1 MQIPN
6 RNKKIAIIGAGNAGC
21 MTAISAYLKYKNCI
35 DEISIY
41 YDPETPIERVGQ
53 GSTYSVAQLLNA
65 FFNLDFF
72 EYNSIKSTRKEGILY
87 ENWGKKNEKIFHS
100 FPQSFTA
107 LHYVPSFLSQKVL
120 KSGVFNI
127 VEKNIKDPEQEID
140 ADFII
145 DCRGRHN
152 RSQELYDQLINPLN
166 SVLISQKEVQKD
178 LFYTRTVTT
187 PDGWTFVIPNVDNTS
202 YGYLYNNSVTSTTDA
217 KNNFIELFDIENP
230 IDGFSFENY
239 IAKNCFQSDRLA
251 FNGNRLCFLE
261 PLEATSTAFHLN
273 VADAIFDHVFWGIDK
288 QVSNQNVRNQIKRL
302 QDFILWHYQ
311 FGSKY
316 DTPFW
321 DYAKSLPFN
330 PEPEFYEML
339 DYINQGNSYDELV
352 RISSTEEFSRFYGHW
367 SSVSFKVWA
376 DGMGT

>member
-178 LFYTRTVTT
+178 LFYTRTVVLLMV
-187 PDGWTFVIPNVDNTS
+187 G
-202 YGYLYNNSVTSTTDA
+202 L
-217 KNNFIELFDIENP
+217 L
-230 IDGFSFENY
+230 
-239 IAKNCFQSDRLA
+239 
-251 FNGNRLCFLE
+251 
-261 PLEATSTAFHLN
+261 
-273 VADAIFDHVFWGIDK
+273 
-288 QVSNQNVRNQIKRL
+288 
-302 QDFILWHYQ
+302 
-311 FGSKY
+311 
-316 DTPFW
+316 
-321 DYAKSLPFN
+321 
-330 PEPEFYEML
+330 
-339 DYINQGNSYDELV
+339 
-352 RISSTEEFSRFYGHW
+352 
-367 SSVSFKVWA
+367 
-376 DGMGT
+376 